1 VCQLESIVIPRRRG
15 QAVCDLKPVI
25 IPRWGSQTVGDF
37 KAVIIPRR
45 WRKAM
50 TNKDRRATRDNQE
63 RYGENADSAKNKCN
77 AAKRNLH
84 SNTPAPGTQLHE
96 ELRFVS

>member
-1 VCQLESIVIPRRRG
+1 
-15 QAVCDLKPVI
+15 
-25 IPRWGSQTVGDF
+25 
-37 KAVIIPRR
+37 
-45 WRKAM
+45 M